1 MWKLH
6 IIMQRTTLLF
16 QKKKYS
22 HKMCHS
28 ENYFYEWLFLNNIT
42 SYDYAENPL
51 LFLQKKPPRK
61 HHSENYFYEWLGT
74 RKIIFLYTLKVF
86 SYILSGYVLNEFKRL
101 SAVCFNILIFGFSA
115 IHYIWFSSTWIGFE
129 EYYMSISIL

>member
-1 MWKLH
+1 
-6 IIMQRTTLLF
+6 
-16 QKKKYS
+16 
-22 HKMCHS
+22 MCHS

-51 LFLQKKPPRK
+51 LFLQKKTPRK